1 MTGCISASPEYARF
15 PHRSR
20 AKTTAGRHQVE
31 NVLGV
36 ANALMGRRMLR
47 AKEAANI
54 VPMVRRLEH
63 AGGTD
68 KRLDGR
74 DVCFASPHPRH
85 AYL

>member
-1 MTGCISASPEYARF
+1 MHASRI
-15 PHRSR
+15 H
-20 AKTTAGRHQVE
+20 VE
-31 NVLGV
+31 QKPRLVDTKWKNVLGV